1 MSKLTK
7 LGDTDRID
15 AAFNRVLAAEAQARA
30 QVEACRH
37 QAAAL
42 IAAAEEQARSIVER
56 MDRRLRLVHTIADA
70 RVAQALHALLPADA
84 PAAQD
89 ADQETAP
96 GLDAAIEILVDEA
109 LSRPARAPRCT

>member
-1 MSKLTK
+1 MGNLTK
-7 LGDTDRID
+7 LSDTDRID

-42 IAAAEEQARSIVER
+42 IAAAEQQARSIVER
-56 MDRRLRLVHTIADA
+56 TDQRIRLAHTIADA
-70 RVAQALHALLPADA
+70 RVAHALRALLPEGA
-84 PAAQD
+84 PATQD
-89 ADQETAP
+89 AAQEIAS

-109 LSRPARAPRCT
+109 LGRPTRGPR